1 MRLSFFSREL
11 VLVGCLFALFW
22 LPGTLEAVVPPGEQS
37 ALRVQK
43 IHEVCETVFDKFSE
57 KATEADLLAEVRSQ
71 LKGKLLPSQSG
82 KLLKDEDGLRMTKDV
97 LRQRAAEKFPIP
109 EPEKLQQLAEEAF
122 PLYQRGDRVRIMHKI
137 NPVATKITEGVL
149 YEAKN
154 GVIKVGNRVIR
165 VRDMLGIDG
174 NEAEALKFDEKATE
188 HRRELFKAE
197 LVATQTE
204 ARQTWVQEHQEVVEQ
219 EVFQL
224 CGRRNE
230 ENGYTCLDEEWLGED
245 ELFVRVAAQAFT
257 RLSLKRKLAKE
268 RELALVENSLE
279 AQLQTVNLTNR
290 VAPAGGWI
298 TPASELK
305 RRAQVEQERQA
316 ALAAAREAALKREAE
331 EKARLEEEKAAK
343 LRAEQEEA
351 ARKRAEL
358 EAQMA
363 EVSYSSKREVPLWV
377 IAAVVLVI
385 VGGVVGIVIWRRK
398 ANAEPDFKKFFEGK
412 GKLQKE
418 FWARVDADPDHFKY
432 VAYLFPNMSEANNAL
447 SKLSYILTDRDG
459 NLSCKKKIY
468 FGSYPHQEGAVCFV
482 GGEKL
487 NYALWREASAV
498 LPELPG
504 AQYFKVSTEP
514 DVLLALPDV
523 DALNREGDLQMESLG
538 VEDISNEAGEFSRCF
553 RYSTISKENALTFLE
568 KTDVQEEGVV
578 IHVETPEGVFG
589 KDING
594 IFEI

>member
-1 MRLSFFSREL
+1 MSN
-11 VLVGCLFALFW
+11 
-22 LPGTLEAVVPPGEQS
+22 P
-37 ALRVQK
+37 LRVQK
-43 IHEVCETVFDKFSE
+43 IHAVCETIFDKFSE

-82 KLLKDEDGLRMTKDV
+82 KLLKDEDSLRMAKEV
-97 LRQRAAEKFPIP
+97 LRERASEKFPIP
-109 EPEKLQQLAEEAF
+109 EPEKLQQLAEESF

-197 LVATQTE
+197 LVAKQTE
-204 ARQTWVQEHQEVVEQ
+204 ARQAWVQEHQEVVEQ
-219 EVFQL
+219 EVLLL
-224 CGRRNE
+224 CGQQNE
-230 ENGYTCLDEEWLGED
+230 KKGYTCLDEEWLGED
-245 ELFVRVAAQAFT
+245 ELFARVTAQAFT

-279 AQLQTVNLTNR
+279 AQLQTVNLSNR

-363 EVSYSSKREVPLWV
+363 EVSYSSEREVPLWA

-432 VAYLFPNMSEANNAL
+432 VAYLFPNMNEANNAL

-468 FGSYPHQEGAVCFV
+468 FGAYPHQEGAVCFV

>member
-1 MRLSFFSREL
+1 MRLSFLGREL
-11 VLVGCLFALFW
+11 VLVFCLLTA
-22 LPGTLEAVVPPGEQS
+22 LEAAVPPGEQS
-37 ALRVQK
+37 AQRLQK
-43 IHEVCETVFDKFSE
+43 IHAVCESIFDKFSE
-57 KATEADLLAEVRSQ
+57 KATEADLLVEVRSQ

-468 FGSYPHQEGAVCFV
+468 FGAYPHQEGAVCFV

>member
-553 RYSTISKENALTFLE
+553 KYSTTSKENALTFLE
-568 KTDVQEEGVV
+568 KTDVQEEGIV
-578 IHVETPEGVFG
+578 IHIETPDGIFG

-594 IFEI
+594 IFEV

>member
-594 IFEI
+594 IFEV